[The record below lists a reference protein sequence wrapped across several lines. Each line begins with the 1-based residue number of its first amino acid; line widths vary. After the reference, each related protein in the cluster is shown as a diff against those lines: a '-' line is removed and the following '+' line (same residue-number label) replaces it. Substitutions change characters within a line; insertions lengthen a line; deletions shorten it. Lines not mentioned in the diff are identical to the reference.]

1 MKVLRLTTSVYVFH
15 FWDFLSTSLKSISD
29 KTRELYDDEF
39 VRKTLVNLVVDH
51 EHAWLGITLGPMGEP
66 LAFACLQECTPMF
79 STERYFVV
87 RWFYHT
93 PGQFEATQALMQGFE
108 EWAKANGISHY
119 AVTTRRS
126 AGEAI
131 KCFQSSRYG
140 FKKAFLTFE
149 KQLS

>member
-1 MKVLRLTTSVYVFH
+1 MKVLRLTTSVYVIH
-15 FWDFLSTSLKSISD
+15 FWDYLKSSLSSISD
-29 KTRELYDDEF
+29 KTREPFDEEF
-39 VRKTLVNLVVDH
+39 TLKTLIHLVGDH
-51 EHAWLGITLGPMGEP
+51 EHAWLGLTLGPMGEP
-66 LAFACLQECTPMF
+66 LGFACLQECTPMF

-93 PGQFEATQALMQGFE
+93 PGQFEATLCLMAGFE
-108 EWAKANGISHY
+108 EWAKAHNISHY

-131 KCFQSSRYG
+131 KCFQSARYG